1 MAVLCAVRAL
11 ALPDWAVGA
20 GFVRNAVWDYLH
32 GFAQP
37 TPLADV
43 DVLYFDP
50 ADPSIEREWA
60 LENQLAAVMPGV
72 PWSVRNQ
79 ARMHLRNGDAP
90 YADTED
96 ALRYWLESAT
106 CVALRLEPDDRLTV
120 IAPYGLSDLL
130 ALRSGPTQSG
140 RARYAAYIAR
150 MRQKDWP
157 SRWPR
162 VRVEG
167 L

>member
-1 MAVLCAVRAL
+1 MAVLRAVRAL
-11 ALPDWAVGA
+11 GLPDWTVGA
-20 GFVRNAVWDYLH
+20 GFVRNTVWDRLH
-32 GFAQP
+32 GFAEP

-50 ADPSIEREWA
+50 ADLSREREGA
-60 LENQLAAVMPGV
+60 LERRLAAAMPDI

-79 ARMHLRNGDAP
+79 ARMHLRNGDGP

-106 CVALRLEPDDRLTV
+106 CVALRLESDGRMTV

-130 ALRSGPTQSG
+130 ALRSGPTPPG